1 MKFNL
6 ISNKIAEIDVDTIIL
21 SCFMSDD
28 STNGLV
34 HDTDVELN
42 GIISEIL
49 SRGDHEGKLREV
61 TEIYTSGQIPA
72 HRIILVGL
80 GPENTFNE
88 DCIRHAAAAAAMRA
102 RQVGASKI
110 ASIIHGVEQSKLSA
124 KDAVRAATEGTML
137 ALYVFDKYK
146 SENKLG
152 SIESVSFIEPE
163 NIQSEDLL
171 KGIEQGN
178 IISNAVQLARDLVN
192 EPPNVCTPAFLAEQA
207 RQIDDDPNTDVSI
220 LTEPEI
226 ENLNMGAFLSVGRG
240 STRKPRF
247 IVIEYNKKLLDKV
260 KPLVLVGKA
269 ITFDTGGYSL
279 KSASGMSTMKAD
291 MAGGAAVIGALQAAG
306 QLKVPYPVIGL
317 IPATENMV
325 SGTASHPSDV
335 VSASNGKTI
344 EIVNTDAEGRLILA
358 DALVYAAKYN
368 PKHVIDLATLTGSA
382 VIALGEGSA
391 AALFANE
398 TSLVEQLLT
407 ASESSGERI
416 WRMPL
421 YSEYTDWMKASNV
434 ADLRNS
440 TEKRDSGI
448 GTSAAFLQEFTEGY
462 RWAHI
467 DIAPMAFLSGTGVIK
482 RLGPAGATGFGVR
495 LLSHLMIEYEN

>member
-6 ISNKIAEIDVDTIIL
+6 ISNKIAELDVDTIIL
-21 SCFMSDD
+21 SCFMSND

-34 HDTDVELN
+34 HDTDIELN
-42 GIISEIL
+42 GFISTIL
-49 SRGDHEGKLREV
+49 RRGDHEGKLREV
-61 TEIYTSGQIPA
+61 TEIYTSGLIPA

-80 GPENTFNE
+80 GPENDFNE
-88 DCIRHAAAAAAMRA
+88 HCIRHAAASAAMRA
-102 RQVGASKI
+102 RQLGASKI
-110 ASIIHGVEQSKLSA
+110 ASIIHGIEQSKLSA

-152 SIESVSFIEPE
+152 SIESVSFIQPE

-207 RQIDDDPNTDVSI
+207 RQKCGTYTDVSI

-226 ENLNMGAFLSVGRG
+226 EDLNMGAFLSVGRG

-260 KPLVLVGKA
+260 QPLVLVGKA

-306 QLKVPYPVIGL
+306 KLKVPYPVIGL

-335 VSASNGKTI
+335 VRASNGKTI

-398 TSLVEQLLT
+398 TSLAEQLLT

-440 TEKRDSGI
+440 TDKRDTGI

-462 RWAHI
+462 SWAHI

-495 LLSHLMIEYEN
+495 LLSHLMIEYAK

>member
-6 ISNKIAEIDVDTIIL
+6 ISNKITEIDVDTIIL
-21 SCFMSDD
+21 SIFMSDD
-28 STNGLV
+28 TTNGLM
-34 HDTDVELN
+34 HDVDLALN
-42 GIISEIL
+42 GSISEIL
-49 SRGDHEGKLREV
+49 SRGDHKGKLREV
-61 TEIYTSGQIPA
+61 TEIYTNGQIPA
-72 HRIILVGL
+72 DRVILVGL
-80 GPENTFNE
+80 GPEKDFNE
-88 DCIRHAAAAAAMRA
+88 NSIRHAAAAAAIRA
-102 RQVGASKI
+102 RQLGARKI
-110 ASIIHGVEQSKLSA
+110 ASIIHGVEKSQLSA
-124 KDAVRAATEGTML
+124 NDTVRAATEGTIL
-137 ALYVFDKYK
+137 SLYVFEKYK
-146 SENKLG
+146 SENKFD
-152 SIESVSFIEPE
+152 SVESMSFIENKDIE
-163 NIQSEDLL
+163 SDYLL
-171 KGIEQGN
+171 SGIEQGK

-207 RQIDDDPNTDVSI
+207 MQIDDDANTNVSI

-226 ENLNMGAFLSVGRG
+226 EDLNMGAFLSVGRG

-260 KPLVLVGKA
+260 QPLVLVGKA

-291 MAGGAAVIGALQAAG
+291 MAGGAAVIGALQAASK
-306 QLKVPYPVIGL
+306 LKVPYPVIGL

-391 AALFANE
+391 AALFTNE
-398 TSLVEQLLT
+398 TSLAEQLLT
-407 ASESSGERI
+407 SSESSGERI

-421 YSEYTDWMKASNV
+421 YPEYTDWMKASNV

-440 TEKRDSGI
+440 TNKRDAGI

-462 RWAHI
+462 SWAHI
-467 DIAPMAFLSGTGVIK
+467 DIAPMAFLSGGSVIK

-495 LLSHLMIEYEN
+495 LLSHLMIEYAN

>member
-1 MKFNL
+1 MKFNV
-6 ISNKIAEIDVDTIIL
+6 ISNNIVDQDVDTIIL
-21 SCFMSDD
+21 SVFKSDKSLSE
-28 STNGLV
+28 STHAV
-34 HDTDVELN
+34 DVALN
-42 GIISEIL
+42 GSISEIL
-49 SRGDHEGKLREV
+49 SRGDHKGKLREI
-61 TEIYTSGQIPA
+61 TEIYTGGQISA

-80 GPENTFNE
+80 GPEKDFNTN
-88 DCIRHAAAAAAMRA
+88 CIRHASAAAAVRA
-102 RQVGASKI
+102 RQLGACNV
-110 ASIIHGVEQSKLSA
+110 ASMIHGVEQSTISA
-124 KDAVRAATEGTML
+124 KDAVRAATEGTLL
-137 ALYVFDKYK
+137 ALYAFDKYK
-146 SENKLG
+146 SENELG
-152 SIESVSFIEPE
+152 QIESVSFMKSEGIK
-163 NIQSEDLL
+163 SEDLVE
-171 KGIEQGN
+171 GIEQGN
-178 IISNAVQLARDLVN
+178 IISNSVHLARDLVN
-192 EPPNVCTPAFLAEQA
+192 EPPNICTPAFLAEQA
-207 RQIDDDPNTDVSI
+207 RQIGANSNTDVSI

-226 ENLNMGAFLSVGRG
+226 EDLNMGAFLSVGKG

-247 IVIEYNKKLLDKV
+247 IIVEYNKKLLDKV
-260 KPLVLVGKA
+260 QPLVLVGKA

-291 MAGGAAVIGALQAAG
+291 MAGGAAVIGALQATG

-335 VSASNGKTI
+335 VSASNGKTV

-382 VIALGEGSA
+382 TIALGEGSA

-398 TSLVEQLLT
+398 TSLAEQLLT

-421 YSEYTDWMKASNV
+421 YPEYSDWMRSGDV

-440 TEKRDSGI
+440 TDKRNTGI

-462 RWAHI
+462 SWAHI
-467 DIAPMAFLSGTGVIK
+467 DIAPMAFLPSSGVIK

-495 LLSHLMIEYEN
+495 LLSHLMLEDS

>member
-21 SCFMSDD
+21 SIFISNET
-28 STNGLV
+28 TNGLV
-34 HDTDVELN
+34 HDVDLALN
-42 GIISEIL
+42 GLISEIL
-49 SRGDHEGKLREV
+49 SRGDHKGKLREV
-61 TEIYTSGQIPA
+61 TEIYTDGQIPA
-72 HRIILVGL
+72 DRIILVGL
-80 GPENTFNE
+80 GPEKDFNE
-88 DCIRHAAAAAAMRA
+88 NSIRHAAGAAALRA
-102 RQVGASKI
+102 RQLGSRKM
-110 ASIIHGVEQSKLSA
+110 ASIIHGIEKSQISA
-124 KDAVRAATEGTML
+124 NYAVRAATEGTML
-137 ALYVFDKYK
+137 SLYSFGKYK
-146 SENKLG
+146 SENKIDNIEEI
-152 SIESVSFIEPE
+152 SFIKDEDIESK
-163 NIQSEDLL
+163 DLIS
-171 KGIEQGN
+171 GIEQGK

-192 EPPNVCTPAFLAEQA
+192 EPPNICTPAFLAEQA
-207 RQIDDDPNTDVSI
+207 MQIDDANTDVNI
-220 LTEPEI
+220 LTESQI
-226 ENLNMGAFLSVGRG
+226 ENLSMGAFLSVGRG

-247 IVIEYNKKLLDKV
+247 IVIEYNKKLLGQMQ
-260 KPLVLVGKA
+260 PLVLAGKA

-291 MAGGAAVIGALQAAG
+291 MAGGAAVIGALQAASK
-306 QLKVPYPVIGL
+306 LKVPYPVIGL

-325 SGTASHPSDV
+325 SGTASHPSDIV
-335 VSASNGKTI
+335 TASNNKTI

-391 AALFANE
+391 AALFAKDTN
-398 TSLVEQLLT
+398 LADLLLT

-421 YSEYTDWMKASNV
+421 YPEYTDWMKASNV

-440 TEKRDSGI
+440 TAKRDTGI
-448 GTSAAFLQEFTEGY
+448 GTSAAFLQEFTEGFS
-462 RWAHI
+462 WAHI
-467 DIAPMAFLSGTGVIK
+467 DIAPMAFLSGSSVIK

-495 LLSHLMIEYEN
+495 LLSHLMIEYAN

>member
-42 GIISEIL
+42 GSISEIR

-80 GPENTFNE
+80 GPENAFNE
-88 DCIRHAAAAAAMRA
+88 DCIRHAAATAAMRA
-102 RQVGASKI
+102 RQLGASKI
-110 ASIIHGVEQSKLSA
+110 ASIIHGAEQSKLSA

-152 SIESVSFIEPE
+152 SIESVSFIQPA

-171 KGIEQGN
+171 KGIKQGN

-226 ENLNMGAFLSVGRG
+226 EDLNMGAFLSVGRG

-247 IVIEYNKKLLDKV
+247 IVIEYNKKLLNKV
-260 KPLVLVGKA
+260 QPFQVLLHL
-269 ITFDTGGYSL
+269 DSL

-398 TSLVEQLLT
+398 TSLAEQLLT

-495 LLSHLMIEYEN
+495 LLSHLMIEYAN